1 MTKGHFELTARGI
14 DQTVGI
20 EESDFVFVV
29 GNSLCNCTRFQ
40 ACFFSKLVSRMV
52 IADRCF
58 DKIVLD
64 TTESLQGFED
74 FIALI
79 NGRPITITDTNVSF
93 LEFCA
98 RELENDELLAATC
111 RFRYGDKFTLSDVAG
126 RIYAKSSRE
135 GLSQDEII
143 FLAAHFHELDFELLA
158 KLRAEDV
165 DAVLCCPDLK
175 LKSEDHLF
183 KIIMRLAERDASYGQ
198 LIHHVQFQYLSK
210 ENCDAFLDQ
219 IFPDFFN
226 IRVWE
231 SIRSYISKSQAPSS
245 KDLNMDRYIVYSYGK
260 DAGPFDGILAQ
271 LTRDCGG
278 NPHQRG
284 VMSITASS
292 SACNECFMVANRG
305 WKDEWLSHNQANSY
319 LQFDFKSMR
328 VSITGY
334 TLKSGTIGYCLL
346 SWVLE
351 VSDDGTEDSWVIIDK
366 QSITNPNRA
375 YDVQRY
381 TCSNPVDKLYRFVR
395 LRQTGK
401 NSKSA
406 HNLIL
411 SEIEFFGKLQE
422 S

>member
-1 MTKGHFELTARGI
+1 MEAHFELTARGI
-14 DQTVGI
+14 GQTVGI

-29 GNSLCNCTRFQ
+29 GNKVCKCTRFQ

-52 IADRCF
+52 TADRCF
-58 DKIVLD
+58 DKVVLEA
-64 TTESLQGFED
+64 TESLQGFED
-74 FIALI
+74 FTALI
-79 NGRPITITDTNVSF
+79 NGCPITITKTNVSL

-111 RFRYGDKFTLSDVAG
+111 RFRYGNKFTLSDVAG

-135 GLSQDEII
+135 SLSQDEIR
-143 FLAAHFHELDFELLA
+143 FVAMHFHELDFDLLA
-158 KLRAEDV
+158 KLRAEDI
-165 DAVLCCPDLK
+165 DAALCSPDLK

-183 KIIMRLAERDASYGQ
+183 QTIMRLSEIDASYRQ
-198 LIHHVQFQYLSK
+198 LVIHVQFQYLSK

-231 SIRSYISKSQAPSS
+231 SIRSYISKSQAPS
-245 KDLNMDRYIVYSYGK
+245 KEDLNLERYIVYSYGK
-260 DAGPFDGILAQ
+260 EAGPFDGIMAQ

-284 VMSITASS
+284 IISITASS
-292 SACNECFMVANRG
+292 SACNECFMVVNRD

-334 TLKSGTIGYCLL
+334 TLKSGAIGYCLL

-381 TCSNPVDKLYRFVR
+381 TCSDPVDKLYRFVR

-406 HNLIL
+406 YNLIL

>member
-1 MTKGHFELTARGI
+1 MSGREFRLSAEGLRQAADAEVKDFTFI
-14 DQTVGI
+14 VGKT
-20 EESDFVFVV
+20 EYK
-29 GNSLCNCTRFQ
+29 CNRFQ
-40 ACFFSKLVSRMV
+40 ACFFSRRVARLVQADKTVDHFVIEHEDKDKCFNDVMV
-52 IADRCF
+52 LMNGGSIRVTA
-58 DKIVLD
+58 
-64 TTESLQGFED
+64 SN
-74 FIALI
+74 IAL
-79 NGRPITITDTNVSF
+79 

-111 RFRYGDKFTLSDVAG
+111 RFRYGNKFTLSDVAG

-135 GLSQDEII
+135 SLSQDEIR
-143 FLAAHFHELDFELLA
+143 FVAMHFHELDFDLLA
-158 KLRAEDV
+158 KLRAEDI
-165 DAVLCCPDLK
+165 DAALCSPDLK

-183 KIIMRLAERDASYGQ
+183 QTIMRLSEIDASYRQ
-198 LIHHVQFQYLSK
+198 LVIHVQFQYLSK

-231 SIRSYISKSQAPSS
+231 SIRSYISKSQAPS
-245 KDLNMDRYIVYSYGK
+245 KEDLNLERYIVYSYGK
-260 DAGPFDGILAQ
+260 EAGPFDGIMAQ

-284 VMSITASS
+284 IISITASS
-292 SACNECFMVANRG
+292 SACNECFMVVNRD

-334 TLKSGTIGYCLL
+334 TLKSGAIGYCLL

-366 QSITNPNRA
+366 QSIANPNRA

-381 TCSNPVDKLYRFVR
+381 TCSDPVDKLYRFVR

-406 HNLIL
+406 YNLIL